1 MLGDLDGAVRDDD
14 LGHSASPPSTGTSA
28 TVSGGLRAAHYGAGN
43 VDQNDARMDVKGRV
57 WGSER
62 VGSDKTE
69 MSHSCEEGTRV
80 FGHAVALVAGV

>member
-1 MLGDLDGAVRDDD
+1 MQ
-14 LGHSASPPSTGTSA
+14 T
-28 TVSGGLRAAHYGAGN
+28 AGRHLHE
-43 VDQNDARMDVKGRV
+43 NDARMDVKGRV